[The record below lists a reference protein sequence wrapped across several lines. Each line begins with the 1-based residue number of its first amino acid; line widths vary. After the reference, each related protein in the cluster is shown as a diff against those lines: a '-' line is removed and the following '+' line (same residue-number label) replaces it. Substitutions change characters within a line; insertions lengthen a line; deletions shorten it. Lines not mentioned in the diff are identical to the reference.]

1 MEQGAPKARLLVVD
15 DHPFMRVAINAI
27 LTRDPSLE
35 VVGEARDGQEAIER
49 CRELCPDLILMD
61 VSMPRMNGLEATR
74 KLKAQ
79 SPETSVLILT
89 AHADQSLLMDAVK
102 AGAAGYVLKGENP
115 YHVLDAVRAVLD
127 GKTPLDQGLAMKL
140 LRNIGEEAAVQE
152 DVRPQTQSTTSVE
165 PSSSASSML
174 NPLTPRETEIL
185 GHIASGKA
193 NGQIANELHLSRST
207 VKRHLEHILPKLGVS
222 DRTQAAVKAVE
233 YIPSELQSA
242 YNIPAGGAGK
252 TIAIVD
258 AFDNPNALQD
268 LKVYRQE
275 FGLAAGP
282 SIKKMNQSGQ
292 VVETLDTTTGNISTG
307 SGKAPSANTGW
318 GQEIALDLDMA
329 SAICPSCNILLVE
342 ANSNS
347 FNDLGAAVDTAAAQ
361 SGVKSISNSY
371 GAKEFFFEETY
382 ESHYN
387 HQHIAITVS
396 SGDSGY
402 GVQFPAA
409 SRYVIA
415 VGGTSLTRS
424 TTGAWSESV
433 WSGAGSGCSAY
444 IAEPSWQTDKGCANR
459 TVADVS
465 AVANPNTGVA
475 VYDSYG
481 STVDANGDSLN
492 WYVFGGTSVSAPI
505 IASVYALADNTI
517 DYSVY
522 PYLSKY
528 TYDHTSPSTLNDVVS
543 GSNGGCTKRKA
554 YLCTGVTGYDGPSGL
569 GTPKGVGAF

>member
-1 MEQGAPKARLLVVD
+1 MCCVTSRGVELKELHPGVRDRVHKIHRGDKGAYRIVKRTIVILTLVGALVLACSGMVLAQSTASGDQAASGGQSYTLPANVDRVCHKPTDPEKASCLALRRNDIGRGAHPKAT
-15 DHPFMRVAINAI
+15 FSYEKGY
-27 LTRDPSLE
+27 TPS
-35 VVGEARDGQEAIER
+35 
-49 CRELCPDLILMD
+49 DL
-61 VSMPRMNGLEATR
+61 R
-74 KLKAQ
+74 
-79 SPETSVLILT
+79 
-89 AHADQSLLMDAVK
+89 
-102 AGAAGYVLKGENP
+102 
-115 YHVLDAVRAVLD
+115 
-127 GKTPLDQGLAMKL
+127 
-140 LRNIGEEAAVQE
+140 
-152 DVRPQTQSTTSVE
+152 
-165 PSSSASSML
+165 
-174 NPLTPRETEIL
+174 
-185 GHIASGKA
+185 
-193 NGQIANELHLSRST
+193 
-207 VKRHLEHILPKLGVS
+207 
-222 DRTQAAVKAVE
+222 
-233 YIPSELQSA
+233 SA
-242 YNIPAGGAGK
+242 YNVPAGGAGE

-282 SIKKMNQSGQ
+282 TIKKMNQSGQ

-347 FNDLGAAVDTAAAQ
+347 FNDLGAAVNTAAAQ

-371 GAKEFFFEETY
+371 G
-382 ESHYN
+382 
-387 HQHIAITVS
+387 
-396 SGDSGY
+396 
-402 GVQFPAA
+402 VQFPAA
-409 SRYVIA
+409 SRYVTA

-444 IAEPSWQTDKGCANR
+444 IAKPSWQTDKGCANR

-505 IASVYALADNTI
+505 IASDYALADNTI
-517 DYSVY
+517 NYGEY
-522 PYLSKY
+522 PYSHASAL
-528 TYDHTSPSTLNDVVS
+528 TLNDVVS
-543 GSNGGCTKRKA
+543 GSNGGCTKRKT
-554 YLCTGVTGYDGPSGL
+554 YLCTGVSGYDGPSGL